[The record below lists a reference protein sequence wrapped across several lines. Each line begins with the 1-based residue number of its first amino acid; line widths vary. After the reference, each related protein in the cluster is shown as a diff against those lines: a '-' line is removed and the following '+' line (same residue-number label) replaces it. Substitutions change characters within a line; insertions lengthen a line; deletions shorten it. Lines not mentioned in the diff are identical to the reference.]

1 MHLIEE
7 VRIALLDLA
16 RIGYLPGNEAKTA
29 IAQAITQMIS
39 DKLRL
44 AQKRQII
51 WLCDA
56 IVIAGFS
63 STSDSM
69 EPDEKGGLKWDP
81 ERSQIY
87 CDCIFRLIDITKG
100 NKLLTGKS
108 YRKVMGLAIHLST
121 ITTFC
126 RHLKL
131 TQPMPNLLTYE
142 GRNEAA
148 HILRPKMPELI
159 KKIQNLLDQ
168 ARELEELGQYK
179 EAVASKKFATRLT
192 VIYSKMEKIVLPGLE
207 KQNPIALTTEKVL
220 GVKLADKKT

>member
-7 VRIALLDLA
+7 VHIALIDLA
-16 RIGYLPGNEAKTA
+16 RMGHLPENEAKTA
-29 IAQAITQMIS
+29 ITQAISQMIS

-44 AQKRQII
+44 ATKRHII

-56 IVIAGFS
+56 IVVAGFS

-69 EPDEKGGLKWDP
+69 EPDGEGGLKWDP
-81 ERSQIY
+81 ERSQIH
-87 CDCIFRLIDITKG
+87 CDCIFRLVEVMKGTKLRNEIYG
-100 NKLLTGKS
+100 
-108 YRKVMGLAIHLST
+108 KVMSLAIHLST
-121 ITTFC
+121 ITAFC

-131 TQPMPNLLTYE
+131 TQPMPNLLIYE

-168 ARELEELGQYK
+168 AKELEGLSQYK
-179 EAVASKKFATRLT
+179 EAAASKKFATKLT

-207 KQNPIALTTEKVL
+207 KQNPITLTTEKVL
-220 GVKLADKKT
+220 RIKLANKKT